1 MTVHTTKKRHSSMN
15 ENATVWNSM
24 EFQNSIKFFFP
35 VRLKFRAAGEMTNM
49 TSTTGTGGQTNWK
62 NVNNWHWVEKNCLP
76 WATDYLKT
84 SLPGLEAESSTVG
97 KVAVTAVTNVSGDV
111 DLNQRKGRL
120 LSIFDL
126 ELKLEWKGTH
136 MDGTEAKGTLL
147 IPEFMHDSTEIEA
160 DVTVEGGNRQK
171 DALKRLVRT
180 ELKKTIQNTLIANF
194 AKDLIECALVC
205 HCSVVSDSRF

>member
-1 MTVHTTKKRHSSMN
+1 MN
-15 ENATVWNSM
+15 EMGATSM
-24 EFQNSIKFFFP
+24 EFDGNQKGNFLSFAVSNS
-35 VRLKFRAAGEMTNM
+35 VMTNM
-49 TSTTGTGGQTNWK
+49 TNAPGQTNWK

-84 SLPGLEAESSTVG
+84 SLPGLQAESSSIG
-97 KVAVTAVTNVSGDV
+97 KVAVTAVSNVSGDV

-136 MDGTEAKGTLL
+136 VDGTEAKGTLA

-160 DVTVEGGNRQK
+160 DVSVEGGNPQK

-180 ELKKTIQNTLIANF
+180 ELKKIIQTALIANF
-194 AKDLIECALVC
+194 AKDLVECAFLLLCDGSFKV
-205 HCSVVSDSRF
+205 